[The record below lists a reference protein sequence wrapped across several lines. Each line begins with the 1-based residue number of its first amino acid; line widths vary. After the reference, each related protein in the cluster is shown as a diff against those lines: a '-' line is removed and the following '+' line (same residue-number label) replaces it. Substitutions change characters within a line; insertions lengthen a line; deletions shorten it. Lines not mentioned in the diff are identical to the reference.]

1 MFRSVIGIVLILLLV
16 SPAGAVF
23 AAPVMQE
30 PTPEVTPDT
39 TPDPSYVYEVIDG
52 QDVRYDYVISA
63 GDVMVSGL
71 LVVLVF
77 SVWGLGG
84 ILIFGGRKND

>member
-1 MFRSVIGIVLILLLV
+1 MFIRVIGIVFIIV
-16 SPAGAVF
+16 MASPAGAVF

-39 TPDPSYVYEVIDG
+39 TPDPSYIYEEIEG
-52 QDVRYDYVISA
+52 QAVRYDYVISA
-63 GDVMVSGL
+63 GDVMVSAL
-71 LVVLVF
+71 LIVLVF

-84 ILIFGGRKND
+84 IVILGGRND